1 MYILISRLNVWQV
14 NGVDKYDIL
23 DNPIF
28 LRNKC
33 RLFGSV
39 DEYI

>member
-33 RLFGSV
+33 SNDSHIRFGR
-39 DEYI
+39 